1 MMPRAEPAHSI
12 TILTAILSKVL
23 TKQRT
28 PRSMQNGPQNHTR
41 LPSMPR
47 AETAAER
54 SLRSMTHRCPQ
65 SQNPPG
71 KVTPS
76 AAILLSKTATAQ
88 NTTMPT
94 ELRQE
99 NMTKLTDS
107 RSLRRGAQT
116 PTPSLSIN
124 RAAAAAR
131 TVQGQPMI
139 QTCRG

>member
-1 MMPRAEPAHSI
+1 MPRAEPAHSI
-12 TILTAILSKVL
+12 TILTAIPSKIL
-23 TKQRT
+23 TKRRT
-28 PRSMQNGPQNHTR
+28 PRSMQNGPQSHIR
-41 LPSMPR
+41 FRSMPR

-54 SLRSMTHRCPQ
+54 SLRSMTHRCRQ
-65 SQNPPG
+65 STSLPG
-71 KVTPS
+71 QVTPS
-76 AAILLSKTATAQ
+76 KAILISKTATAQ

-99 NMTKLTDS
+99 NITKLTDS